1 VCVCLCCCSAAELVA
16 AQRLEAAEHRKMEEK
31 ERRLKQV
38 RASTDEHVLRPCTYS
53 ADFGAPMQCP

>member
-1 VCVCLCCCSAAELVA
+1 VFVCACSAAELVA

-38 RASTDEHVLRPCTYS
+38 RASTADLVMGACTFS
-53 ADFGAPMQCP
+53 ADWATLIQRF